1 MSRPQHVAQ
10 ELDLSDATD
19 TQEKTPQTLVTL
31 QPEKENTYPEL
42 ATGKT

>member
-10 ELDLSDATD
+10 EPDLSEATD
-19 TQEKTPQTLVTL
+19 TQEKTPQTLATL
-31 QPEKENTYPEL
+31 QPEKVSTDPEL